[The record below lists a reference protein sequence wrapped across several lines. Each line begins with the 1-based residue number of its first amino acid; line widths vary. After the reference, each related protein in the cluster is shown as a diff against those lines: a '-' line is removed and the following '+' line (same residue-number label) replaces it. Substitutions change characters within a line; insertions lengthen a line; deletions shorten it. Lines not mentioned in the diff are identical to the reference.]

1 MRKQLLRLV
10 VVTAWPFVTMPAW
23 AWGPDGHHTVGAMAD
38 KLLAGTHAAQHVK
51 QLLGALS
58 LQDAAVWA
66 DCAKGIDPKK
76 DYAYTSAGHFPE
88 CKVFETPEGE
98 AEMADFVRRNDTNCS
113 RQPDDE
119 SCHRQY
125 HYTDEAIQ
133 RDRYVMGS
141 VGTRDF
147 DIVAAVRAVT
157 LVLEGRPAPAPFAIK
172 DKREAL
178 LLLAHYAG
186 DIHQPLHVGAIYLD
200 SRGRR
205 IDPDAGPFD
214 HAADT
219 RGIHS
224 RKCASGIKSVP
235 SEPEQET
242 A

>member
-1 MRKQLLRLV
+1 
-10 VVTAWPFVTMPAW
+10 
-23 AWGPDGHHTVGAMAD
+23 
-38 KLLAGTHAAQHVK
+38 
-51 QLLGALS
+51 
-58 LQDAAVWA
+58 
-66 DCAKGIDPKK
+66 
-76 DYAYTSAGHFPE
+76 
-88 CKVFETPEGE
+88 
-98 AEMADFVRRNDTNCS
+98 VRRNDTNCS

-219 RGIHS
+219 RGGNDIVTLNPVTQRRGANLHQTWDDIPS
-224 RKCASGIKSVP
+224 ALEVRHVDSAWLTLAKRVPIGKGDVAEWPKAWASDTVKQARVAFARLKFSPQQGTQWETDLGCSYGPAMTPIKKTQLTRAGAHLAQVLEAVWP
-235 SEPEQET
+235 
-242 A
+242 